1 MLNIIL
7 LIGMYPAI
15 FIIYFTMK
23 YSGKNRNGTMFG
35 LCVPRDEQLAEEF
48 YRQVENKQVW
58 YQHRMRSTF
67 FIFLVLP
74 LISIAVPYL
83 SIQFTIWMLWL
94 LLAIVF
100 FELPCIMVNRE
111 LKEWKKSVQIQE
123 KAKQDNINLVELSK
137 AGQVRKTK
145 LSQFLLPILLSA
157 AAVAAYYFFRKDVY
171 GRRMTWVIAVIAA
184 CTPMFY
190 AAAKWMDRQ
199 RTAVVSYDSEVNV
212 NYARAK
218 KRIWNQLWLL
228 CAWINTAF
236 TWGVGMALKKDKFL
250 TGMLWGTIPYII
262 VITACILLA
271 VRKVNRLERRYEK
284 KIDPMLR
291 EEDDDCWIGGVL
303 YYNKSDKHI
312 MVETRVGYGTT
323 INAATL
329 AGKVFLA
336 IGAAAILSVPIAC
349 LWMILLEFTPIKL
362 NIQEDYLI
370 AKQLRNDYKI
380 AVDEI
385 SDLELVDDLPKLS
398 KNAGTGMDNLY
409 KGNWHILYNGDCEVF
424 LNPKNEVF
432 LKFTSEGVLYY
443 MSASDDM
450 QTRAVYEELQ
460 KRQ

>member
-7 LIGMYPAI
+7 FISMYPVV
-15 FIIYFTMK
+15 FIVYFVMK

-35 LCVPRDEQLAEEF
+35 LCIPKDEQLAEEF

-58 YQHRMRSTF
+58 YQRRMRNTLI
-67 FIFLVLP
+67 IFLVLP
-74 LISIAVPYL
+74 LISLAVPYF
-83 SIQFTIWMLWL
+83 SIQFTIWMFWL
-94 LLAIVF
+94 LLAIIF
-100 FELPCIMVNRE
+100 FELPCIRVNRE

-123 KAKQDNINLVELSK
+123 KAKQDNINFVEISK
-137 AGQVRKTK
+137 VGQVRKVK
-145 LSQFLLPILLSA
+145 LFQFLLPTLLSM
-157 AAVAAYYFFRKDVY
+157 AAVAASYFFHNDIY
-171 GRRMTWVIAVIAA
+171 GKRMTWVIAVIAF

-218 KRIWNQLWLL
+218 KQIWNQLWLL
-228 CAWINTAF
+228 CAWINTVF
-236 TWGVGMALKKDKFL
+236 TWGVGMALKKDRFL
-250 TGMLWGTIPYII
+250 TGLLWGTIVYII
-262 VITACILLA
+262 VITACLLLA
-271 VRKVNRLERRYEK
+271 VRKANRLELHYEK

-291 EEDDDCWIGGVL
+291 EEDDDCWIGGIL

-323 INAATL
+323 INAATSG
-329 AGKVFLA
+329 GKVFLA
-336 IGAAAILSVPIAC
+336 IGAAAILFIPISC
-349 LWMILLEFTPIKL
+349 LWIILVEFTPIKL

-370 AKQLRNDYKI
+370 ARQLKNDYKI
-380 AVDEI
+380 AVEEI
-385 SDLELVDDLPKLS
+385 SDLELVDELPELS

-409 KGNWHILYNGDCEVF
+409 KGNWHILYAGDCEVF
-424 LNPKNEVF
+424 LNPQNEVF

-450 QTRAVYEELQ
+450 QTRTLYEALQ
-460 KRQ
+460 ERQ